1 MTMHAIRGPSAEH
14 QLGLCMIAMR
24 TLSTMYWAAGWIR
37 NIFQKMGERQKT
49 SHGYGFGASAASTR
63 APSPSRHTV
72 AELGR
77 TSTAENDLSA
87 DSRTVRHYGPWQP
100 PRSARQTEP
109 VEIPGYAG
117 SPGSEPPGLHP
128 PSLSGQADGQYQWIN
143 DVNLT
148 GPGLFTTFGRDN
160 GFPVDYPL
168 VEYADFTG
176 IHPELADCW
185 QELLTADNP
194 FTNPFIFGNFP
205 R

>member
-1 MTMHAIRGPSAEH
+1 
-14 QLGLCMIAMR
+14 MIAMR

-37 NIFQKMGERQKT
+37 NIFQKIGEKQKT
-49 SHGYGFGASAASTR
+49 NYGYGYGASAASTR
-63 APSPSRHTV
+63 APSPSRQAV

-77 TSTAENDLSA
+77 TCTAENDFSA
-87 DSRTVRHYGPWQP
+87 DSRAVRHHGPWQP
-100 PRSARQTEP
+100 PRSGRQTESG
-109 VEIPGYAG
+109 EIPGFA
-117 SPGSEPPGLHP
+117 SSSGSEPPGLHL
-128 PSLSGQADGQYQWIN
+128 PSLSGQPDGHYEWIN

-148 GPGLFTTFGRDN
+148 GPGLFTTFGRDD

-185 QELLTADNP
+185 QELLTADNL
-194 FTNPFIFGNFP
+194 FANSFIFGNFS